1 MSLGRRDPP
10 HIEGGTCTVTLFR
23 GFRRTDARIGKEL
36 SKIDEVWLVRTCIE
50 GLVQLEYRLYSS
62 DK

>member
-10 HIEGGTCTVTLFR
+10 HIEGGTCTATLFR

-36 SKIDEVWLVRTCIE
+36 CKIDKIWSGRTRIDE
-50 GLVQLEYRLYSS
+50 GYCSTTTVQQW
-62 DK
+62 